1 MKIFM
6 YDETE
11 AKKNKCDYKLPPV
24 VYFMI
29 YLTILI
35 VFLFFNIFSFI
46 FIESQVITI
55 ILWFV
60 FVLYMVLGMIKF
72 IKSLKRNHWGKQIA
86 FIKENNT
93 FWAVKLVYLADSFFT
108 VASNDPILT
117 GVTLGI
123 SVNSVINVQKQE
135 KIMNEKKKE
144 AVSYVK
150 ALQEAKEE
158 MEILKQSNISSDKI
172 VITKDLDKNF
182 ELIFNG
188 NKAVIRLDDIKF
200 ERETNDSDIYSYK
213 NYKGKKVEF
222 EIIKAYHGLK
232 EEIKN
237 TKLDQYDSGF
247 INPEVLKKI
256 K

>member
-6 YDETE
+6 YDENE

-35 VFLFFNIFSFI
+35 GFLFFNIFSFI
-46 FIESQVITI
+46 FIESQIITLALWI
-55 ILWFV
+55 I

-108 VASNDPILT
+108 VASNDPIMT
-117 GVTLGI
+117 GLTLGI
-123 SVNSVINVQKQE
+123 SVSSAINVQKQE

-158 MEILKQSNISSDKI
+158 IETLKQSNISSDKI
-172 VITKDLDKNF
+172 IITKDLDK
-182 ELIFNG
+182 
-188 NKAVIRLDDIKF
+188 KF
-200 ERETNDSDIYSYK
+200 
-213 NYKGKKVEF
+213 
-222 EIIKAYHGLK
+222 
-232 EEIKN
+232 
-237 TKLDQYDSGF
+237 
-247 INPEVLKKI
+247 
-256 K
+256 